1 METIRMISKVDKA
14 KISVQYVGF
23 QAKPRARE
31 YTFHVRQ
38 ESGTREFTLMILN
51 EAFTSSRISFQDAPG
66 FCSEKLHREL
76 ATFSN
81 NPPHTEYKIS
91 EVELTQ
97 YRDAHAPRSFG
108 RFRPRKPAAE
118 I

>member
-1 METIRMISKVDKA
+1 MISKVDRI

-23 QAKPRARE
+23 RVKARARE
-31 YTFHVRQ
+31 YTFQVRQ

-51 EAFTSSRISFQDAPG
+51 EAFTSSWISFQDAPG

-76 ATFSN
+76 AAFAN
-81 NPPHTEYKIS
+81 NPPRTEYNVS
-91 EVELTQ
+91 ELELTQ